1 MTALLFLKNKTK
13 NREENTMYQTRNV
26 TEEIVWVGASDRRLA
41 LFENIFPIPRGVS
54 YNSYVLLDE
63 KTVLLDTVDASVAGQ
78 FFENLEYVLA
88 DRTLDYL
95 VVNHMEPDHCAM
107 IADIVRRYPDVKVVG
122 NAKTFGMM
130 KQFFGTDYAERAI
143 VVKEGDT
150 LATGAHTLHFVMAPM
165 VHWPEAMVTY
175 DDKDK
180 VLFSADGFGT
190 FGALNGNIFAD
201 EVDFDR
207 DWLDDARR
215 YYTNIV
221 GKYGASV
228 QALLK
233 KAAGL
238 EIAVICPLHGPIW
251 RENLG
256 YILEKY
262 QKWSTYEAEEK
273 AVVIMYASMYGDTAS
288 AADALAGALSER
300 GIRKI
305 AVYDVSN
312 THVSELIS
320 EIFRASHLVFAA
332 PTYNGGIYPVMENLL
347 SDMKALAVQ
356 KKTVALMEN
365 GTWAAM
371 AAKQMR
377 ERLSELKEVTVLD
390 TQVTIKSAMLADQR
404 TELEAFADAIVQTM

>member
-1 MTALLFLKNKTK
+1 M
-13 NREENTMYQTRNV
+13 
-26 TEEIVWVGASDRRLA
+26 I
-41 LFENIFPIPRGVS
+41 FENIFPIPRGVS

-78 FFENLEYVLA
+78 FFENLEHVL
-88 DRTLDYL
+88 DGRKLDYL
-95 VVNHMEPDHCAM
+95 IVNHMEPDHCAM
-107 IADIVRRYPDVKVVG
+107 IGDLVRRYPEVQVVG
-122 NAKTFGMM
+122 NTKTFGMI
-130 KQFFGTDYAERAI
+130 KQFFGTDFAERA
-143 VVKEGDT
+143 VTVKEGDT

-165 VHWPEAMVTY
+165 VHWPEVMVTY
-175 DDKDK
+175 DEKDK
-180 VLFSADGFGT
+180 VLFAADGFGT

-233 KAAGL
+233 KASGL

-262 QKWSTYEAEEK
+262 QKWSTYEAEDQ
-273 AVVIMYASMYGDTAS
+273 AVVILYATMYGNTAS
-288 AADALAGALSER
+288 AADALAGRLAAK
-300 GIRKI
+300 GVKKI

-320 EIFRASHLVFAA
+320 EIFRASHVVFAA

-347 SDMKALAVQ
+347 ADMKALAVQ
-356 KKTVALMEN
+356 NKTVALMEN
-365 GTWAAM
+365 GTWAPTT
-371 AAKQMR
+371 AKQMR
-377 ERLSELKEVTVLD
+377 EKLAELKNVTILD
-390 TQVTIKSAMLADQR
+390 TQITIKSAMAPEQ
-404 TELEAFADAIVQTM
+404 EGQLEALADAIVASMDKQ

>member
-1 MTALLFLKNKTK
+1 
-13 NREENTMYQTRNV
+13 MYNVRKV
-26 TEEIVWVGASDRRLA
+26 TEDIVWVGASDRRLA

-78 FFENLEYVLA
+78 FFENREHVL
-88 DRTLDYL
+88 DGRKLDYL
-95 VVNHMEPDHCAM
+95 IVNHMEPDHCAM
-107 IADIVRRYPDVKVVG
+107 IGDLVRRYPEVQVVG
-122 NAKTFGMM
+122 NTKTFGMI
-130 KQFFGTDYAERAI
+130 KQFFGTDFAERA
-143 VVKEGDT
+143 VTVKEGDT

-165 VHWPEAMVTY
+165 VHWPEVMVTY
-175 DDKDK
+175 DEKDK
-180 VLFSADGFGT
+180 VLFAADGFGT

-233 KAAGL
+233 KASGL

-262 QKWSTYEAEEK
+262 QKWSTYEAEDQ
-273 AVVIMYASMYGDTAS
+273 AVVILYATMYGNTAS
-288 AADALAGALSER
+288 AADALAGRLAAK
-300 GIRKI
+300 GVKKI

-320 EIFRASHLVFAA
+320 EIFSASHVVFAA

-347 SDMKALAVQ
+347 ADMKALAVQ
-356 KKTVALMEN
+356 NKTVALMEN
-365 GTWAAM
+365 GTWAPTT
-371 AAKQMR
+371 AKQMR
-377 ERLSELKEVTVLD
+377 EKLAELKNVTILD
-390 TQVTIKSAMLADQR
+390 TQITIKSAMAPEQ
-404 TELEAFADAIVQTM
+404 EGQLEALADAIVASMDKQ

>member
-1 MTALLFLKNKTK
+1 
-13 NREENTMYQTRNV
+13 MYNVRKV
-26 TEEIVWVGASDRRLA
+26 TEDIVWVGASDRRLA

-78 FFENLEYVLA
+78 FFENLEHVL
-88 DRTLDYL
+88 DGRKLDYL
-95 VVNHMEPDHCAM
+95 IVNHMEPDHCAM
-107 IADIVRRYPDVKVVG
+107 IGDLVRRYPEVQVVG
-122 NAKTFGMM
+122 NTKTFGMI
-130 KQFFGTDYAERAI
+130 KQFFGTDFAERA
-143 VVKEGDT
+143 VTVKEGDT

-165 VHWPEAMVTY
+165 VHWPEVMVTY
-175 DDKDK
+175 DEK
-180 VLFSADGFGT
+180 VLFAADGFGT

-233 KAAGL
+233 KASGL

-262 QKWSTYEAEEK
+262 QKWSTYEAEDQ
-273 AVVIMYASMYGDTAS
+273 AVVILYATMYGNTAS
-288 AADALAGALSER
+288 AADALAGRLAAK
-300 GIRKI
+300 GVKKI

-320 EIFRASHLVFAA
+320 EIFRASHVVFAA

-347 SDMKALAVQ
+347 ADMKALAVQ
-356 KKTVALMEN
+356 NKTVALMEN
-365 GTWAAM
+365 GTWAPM
-371 AAKQMR
+371 TAKQMR
-377 ERLSELKEVTVLD
+377 EKLAELKNVTILD
-390 TQVTIKSAMLADQR
+390 TQITIKSAMAPEQ
-404 TELEAFADAIVQTM
+404 EGQLEALADAIVASMDKQ

>member
-1 MTALLFLKNKTK
+1 
-13 NREENTMYQTRNV
+13 MYNVRKV
-26 TEEIVWVGASDRRLA
+26 TEDIVWVGASDRRLA

-78 FFENLEYVLA
+78 FFENLEHVL
-88 DRTLDYL
+88 DGRKLDYL
-95 VVNHMEPDHCAM
+95 IVNHMEPDHCAM
-107 IADIVRRYPDVKVVG
+107 IGDLVRRYPEVQVVG
-122 NAKTFGMM
+122 NTKTFGMI
-130 KQFFGTDYAERAI
+130 KQFFGTDFAERA
-143 VVKEGDT
+143 VTVKEGDT

-165 VHWPEAMVTY
+165 VHWPEVMVTY
-175 DDKDK
+175 DEKDK
-180 VLFSADGFGT
+180 VLFAADGFGT

-233 KAAGL
+233 KASGL

-262 QKWSTYEAEEK
+262 QKWSTYEAEDQ
-273 AVVIMYASMYGDTAS
+273 AVVILYATMYGNTAS
-288 AADALAGALSER
+288 AADALAGRLAAK
-300 GIRKI
+300 GVKKI

-320 EIFRASHLVFAA
+320 EIFRASHVVFAA

-347 SDMKALAVQ
+347 ADMKALAVQ
-356 KKTVALMEN
+356 NKIVALMEN
-365 GTWAAM
+365 GTWAPTT
-371 AAKQMR
+371 AKQMR
-377 ERLSELKEVTVLD
+377 EKLAELKNVTILD
-390 TQVTIKSAMLADQR
+390 TQITIKSAMAPVQEGQLEALADALAASMDNQ
-404 TELEAFADAIVQTM
+404 

>member
-1 MTALLFLKNKTK
+1 
-13 NREENTMYQTRNV
+13 MYNVRKV
-26 TEEIVWVGASDRRLA
+26 TEDIVWVGASDRRLA

-78 FFENLEYVLA
+78 FFENLEHVL
-88 DRTLDYL
+88 DGRKLDYL
-95 VVNHMEPDHCAM
+95 IVNHMEPDHCAM
-107 IADIVRRYPDVKVVG
+107 IGDLVRRYPEVQVVG
-122 NAKTFGMM
+122 NTKTFGMI
-130 KQFFGTDYAERAI
+130 KQFFGTDFAERA
-143 VVKEGDT
+143 VTVKEGDT

-165 VHWPEAMVTY
+165 VHWPEVMVTY
-175 DDKDK
+175 DEKDK
-180 VLFSADGFGT
+180 VLFAADGFGT

-233 KAAGL
+233 KASGL

-262 QKWSTYEAEEK
+262 QKWSTYEAEDQ
-273 AVVIMYASMYGDTAS
+273 AVVILYATMYGNTAS
-288 AADALAGALSER
+288 AADALAGRLAAK
-300 GIRKI
+300 GVKKI

-320 EIFRASHLVFAA
+320 EIFRASHVVFAA

-347 SDMKALAVQ
+347 ADMKALAVQ
-356 KKTVALMEN
+356 NKTVALMET
-365 GTWAAM
+365 GTWAPM
-371 AAKQMR
+371 TAKQMR
-377 ERLSELKEVTVLD
+377 EKLAELKNVTILD
-390 TQVTIKSAMLADQR
+390 TQITIKSAMAPEQ
-404 TELEAFADAIVQTM
+404 EGQLEALADAIVASMDNQ

>member
-1 MTALLFLKNKTK
+1 
-13 NREENTMYQTRNV
+13 MYNVRKV
-26 TEEIVWVGASDRRLA
+26 TEDIVWVGASDRRLA

-78 FFENLEYVLA
+78 FFENLEHVL
-88 DRTLDYL
+88 DGRKLDYL
-95 VVNHMEPDHCAM
+95 IVNHMEPDHCAM
-107 IADIVRRYPDVKVVG
+107 IGDLVRRYPEVQVVG
-122 NAKTFGMM
+122 NTKTFGMI
-130 KQFFGTDYAERAI
+130 KQFFGTDFAERA
-143 VVKEGDT
+143 VTVKEGDT

-165 VHWPEAMVTY
+165 VHWPEVMVTY
-175 DDKDK
+175 DEKDK
-180 VLFSADGFGT
+180 VLFAADGFGT

-233 KAAGL
+233 KASGL

-262 QKWSTYEAEEK
+262 QKWSTYEAEDQ
-273 AVVIMYASMYGDTAS
+273 AVVILYATMYGNTAS
-288 AADALAGALSER
+288 AADALAGGLAAK
-300 GIRKI
+300 GVKKI

-320 EIFRASHLVFAA
+320 EIFRASHVVFAA

-347 SDMKALAVQ
+347 ADMKALAVQ
-356 KKTVALMEN
+356 NKTVALMEN
-365 GTWAAM
+365 GTWAPM
-371 AAKQMR
+371 TAKQMR
-377 ERLSELKEVTVLD
+377 EKLAELKNVTILD
-390 TQVTIKSAMLADQR
+390 TQITIKSAMAPEQ
-404 TELEAFADAIVQTM
+404 EGQLEALADAIVASMDKQ

>member
-1 MTALLFLKNKTK
+1 
-13 NREENTMYQTRNV
+13 MYNVRKV
-26 TEEIVWVGASDRRLA
+26 TEDIVWVGASDRRLA

-78 FFENLEYVLA
+78 FFENLEHVL
-88 DRTLDYL
+88 DGRKLDYL
-95 VVNHMEPDHCAM
+95 IVNHMEPDHCAM
-107 IADIVRRYPDVKVVG
+107 IGDLVRRYPEVQVVG
-122 NAKTFGMM
+122 NTKTFGMI
-130 KQFFGTDYAERAI
+130 KQFFGTDFAERA
-143 VVKEGDT
+143 VTVKEGDT
-150 LATGAHTLHFVMAPM
+150 LSTGAHTLHFVMAPM
-165 VHWPEAMVTY
+165 VHWPEVMVTY
-175 DDKDK
+175 DEKDK
-180 VLFSADGFGT
+180 VLFAADGFGT

-233 KAAGL
+233 KASGL

-262 QKWSTYEAEEK
+262 QKWSTYEAEDQ
-273 AVVIMYASMYGDTAS
+273 AVVILYATMYGNTAS
-288 AADALAGALSER
+288 AADALAGRLAAK
-300 GIRKI
+300 GVKKI

-320 EIFRASHLVFAA
+320 EIFRASHVVFAA

-347 SDMKALAVQ
+347 ADMKALAVQ
-356 KKTVALMEN
+356 NKTVALMEN
-365 GTWAAM
+365 GTWAPTT
-371 AAKQMR
+371 AKQMR
-377 ERLSELKEVTVLD
+377 EKLSELKNVTILD
-390 TQVTIKSAMLADQR
+390 TQITIKSAMAPEQ
-404 TELEAFADAIVQTM
+404 EGQLEALADAIVASMDNQ

>member
-1 MTALLFLKNKTK
+1 
-13 NREENTMYQTRNV
+13 MYNVRKV
-26 TEEIVWVGASDRRLA
+26 TEDIVWVGASDRRLA

-78 FFENLEYVLA
+78 FFENLEHVL
-88 DRTLDYL
+88 DGRKLDYL
-95 VVNHMEPDHCAM
+95 IVNHMEPDHCAM
-107 IADIVRRYPDVKVVG
+107 IGDLVRRYPEVQVVG
-122 NAKTFGMM
+122 NTKTFGMI
-130 KQFFGTDYAERAI
+130 KQFFGTDFAERA
-143 VVKEGDT
+143 VTVKEGDT

-165 VHWPEAMVTY
+165 VHWPEVMVTY
-175 DDKDK
+175 DEKDK
-180 VLFSADGFGT
+180 VLFAADGFGT

-233 KAAGL
+233 KASGL

-262 QKWSTYEAEEK
+262 QKWSTYEAEDQ
-273 AVVIMYASMYGDTAS
+273 AVVILYATMYGNTAS
-288 AADALAGALSER
+288 AADALAGRLAAK
-300 GIRKI
+300 GVKKI

-320 EIFRASHLVFAA
+320 EIFRASHVVFAA

-347 SDMKALAVQ
+347 ADMKALAVQ
-356 KKTVALMEN
+356 NKTVALREN
-365 GTWAAM
+365 GTWAPM
-371 AAKQMR
+371 TAKQMR
-377 ERLSELKEVTVLD
+377 EKLAELKNVTILD
-390 TQVTIKSAMLADQR
+390 TQITIKSAMAPEQ
-404 TELEAFADAIVQTM
+404 EGQLEALADAIVASMDNQ

>member
-1 MTALLFLKNKTK
+1 MGWS
-13 NREENTMYQTRNV
+13 Q
-26 TEEIVWVGASDRRLA
+26 DRRLA

-78 FFENLEYVLA
+78 FFENLEHVL
-88 DRTLDYL
+88 DGRKLDYL
-95 VVNHMEPDHCAM
+95 IVNHMEPDHCAM
-107 IADIVRRYPDVKVVG
+107 IGDLVRRYPEVQVVG
-122 NAKTFGMM
+122 NTKTFGMI
-130 KQFFGTDYAERAI
+130 KQFFGTDFAERA
-143 VVKEGDT
+143 VTVKEGDT

-165 VHWPEAMVTY
+165 VHWPEVMVTY
-175 DDKDK
+175 DEKDK
-180 VLFSADGFGT
+180 VLFAADGFGT

-233 KAAGL
+233 KASGL

-262 QKWSTYEAEEK
+262 QKWSTYEAEDQ
-273 AVVIMYASMYGDTAS
+273 AVVILYATMYGNTAS
-288 AADALAGALSER
+288 AADALAGRLAAK
-300 GIRKI
+300 GVKKI

-320 EIFRASHLVFAA
+320 EIFRASHVVFAA

-347 SDMKALAVQ
+347 ADMKALAVQ
-356 KKTVALMEN
+356 NKTVALMEN
-365 GTWAAM
+365 GTWAPM
-371 AAKQMR
+371 TAKQMR
-377 ERLSELKEVTVLD
+377 EKLAELKNVTILD
-390 TQVTIKSAMLADQR
+390 TQITIKSAMAPEQ
-404 TELEAFADAIVQTM
+404 EGQLEALADAIVASMDKQ

>member
-1 MTALLFLKNKTK
+1 
-13 NREENTMYQTRNV
+13 MYNVRKV
-26 TEEIVWVGASDRRLA
+26 TEDIVWVGASDRRLA

-78 FFENLEYVLA
+78 FFENLEHVL
-88 DRTLDYL
+88 DGRKLDYL
-95 VVNHMEPDHCAM
+95 IVNHMEPDHCAM
-107 IADIVRRYPDVKVVG
+107 IGDLVRRYPEVQVVG
-122 NAKTFGMM
+122 NNKTFGMI
-130 KQFFGTDYAERAI
+130 KQFFGTDFAERA
-143 VVKEGDT
+143 VTVKEGDT

-165 VHWPEAMVTY
+165 VHWPEVMVTY
-175 DDKDK
+175 DEKDK
-180 VLFSADGFGT
+180 VLFAADGFGT

-233 KAAGL
+233 KASGL

-262 QKWSTYEAEEK
+262 QKWSTYEAEDQ
-273 AVVIMYASMYGDTAS
+273 AVVILYATMYGNTAS
-288 AADALAGALSER
+288 AADALAGRLAAK
-300 GIRKI
+300 GVKKI

-320 EIFRASHLVFAA
+320 EIFRASHVVFAA

-347 SDMKALAVQ
+347 ADMKALAVQ
-356 KKTVALMEN
+356 NKTVALMEN
-365 GTWAAM
+365 GTWAPM
-371 AAKQMR
+371 TAKQMR
-377 ERLSELKEVTVLD
+377 EKLAELKNVTILD
-390 TQVTIKSAMLADQR
+390 TQITIKSAMAPEQ
-404 TELEAFADAIVQTM
+404 EGQLEALADAIVASMDNQ

>member
-1 MTALLFLKNKTK
+1 
-13 NREENTMYQTRNV
+13 MYNVRKV
-26 TEEIVWVGASDRRLA
+26 TEDIVWVGASDRRLA

-78 FFENLEYVLA
+78 FFENLEHVL
-88 DRTLDYL
+88 DGRKLDCL
-95 VVNHMEPDHCAM
+95 IVNHMEPDHCAM
-107 IADIVRRYPDVKVVG
+107 IGDLVRRYPEVQVVG
-122 NAKTFGMM
+122 NTKTFGMI
-130 KQFFGTDYAERAI
+130 KQFFGTDFAERA
-143 VVKEGDT
+143 VTVKEGDT

-165 VHWPEAMVTY
+165 VHWPEVMVTY
-175 DDKDK
+175 DEKDK
-180 VLFSADGFGT
+180 VLFAADGFGT

-233 KAAGL
+233 KASGL

-262 QKWSTYEAEEK
+262 QKWSTYEAEDQ
-273 AVVIMYASMYGDTAS
+273 AVVILYATMYGNTAS
-288 AADALAGALSER
+288 AADALAGRLAAK
-300 GIRKI
+300 GVKKI

-320 EIFRASHLVFAA
+320 EIFSASHVVFAA

-347 SDMKALAVQ
+347 ADMKALAVQ
-356 KKTVALMEN
+356 NKTVALMEN
-365 GTWAAM
+365 GTWAPTT
-371 AAKQMR
+371 AKQMR
-377 ERLSELKEVTVLD
+377 EKLAELKNVTILD
-390 TQVTIKSAMLADQR
+390 TQITIKSAMAPEQ
-404 TELEAFADAIVQTM
+404 EGQLEALADAIVASMDKQ

>member
-1 MTALLFLKNKTK
+1 
-13 NREENTMYQTRNV
+13 MYNVRKV
-26 TEEIVWVGASDRRLA
+26 TEDIVWVGASDRRLA

-78 FFENLEYVLA
+78 FFENLEHVL
-88 DRTLDYL
+88 DGRKLDYL
-95 VVNHMEPDHCAM
+95 IVNHMEPDHCAM
-107 IADIVRRYPDVKVVG
+107 IGDLVRRYPEVQVVG
-122 NAKTFGMM
+122 NTKTFGMI
-130 KQFFGTDYAERAI
+130 KQFFGTDFAERA
-143 VVKEGDT
+143 VTVKEGDT

-165 VHWPEAMVTY
+165 VHWLEVMVTY
-175 DDKDK
+175 DEKDK
-180 VLFSADGFGT
+180 VLFAADGFGT

-233 KAAGL
+233 KASGL

-262 QKWSTYEAEEK
+262 QKWSTYEAEDQ
-273 AVVIMYASMYGDTAS
+273 AVVILYATMYGNTAS
-288 AADALAGALSER
+288 AADALAGRLAAK
-300 GIRKI
+300 GVKKI

-320 EIFRASHLVFAA
+320 EIFRASHVVFAA

-347 SDMKALAVQ
+347 ADMKALAVQ
-356 KKTVALMEN
+356 NKTVALMEN
-365 GTWAAM
+365 GTWAPTT
-371 AAKQMR
+371 AKQMR
-377 ERLSELKEVTVLD
+377 EKLAELKNVTILD
-390 TQVTIKSAMLADQR
+390 TQITIKSAMAPEQ
-404 TELEAFADAIVQTM
+404 EGQLEALADAIVASMDKQ

>member
-1 MTALLFLKNKTK
+1 
-13 NREENTMYQTRNV
+13 MYNVRKV
-26 TEEIVWVGASDRRLA
+26 TEDIVWVGASDRRLA

-78 FFENLEYVLA
+78 FFENLEHVL
-88 DRTLDYL
+88 DGRKLDYL
-95 VVNHMEPDHCAM
+95 IVNHMEPDHCAM
-107 IADIVRRYPDVKVVG
+107 IGDLVRRYPEVQVVG
-122 NAKTFGMM
+122 NIKTFGMI
-130 KQFFGTDYAERAI
+130 KQFFGTDFAERA
-143 VVKEGDT
+143 VTVKEGDT

-165 VHWPEAMVTY
+165 VHWPEVMVTY
-175 DDKDK
+175 DEKDK
-180 VLFSADGFGT
+180 VLFAADGFGT

-233 KAAGL
+233 KASGL

-262 QKWSTYEAEEK
+262 QKWSTYEAEDQ
-273 AVVIMYASMYGDTAS
+273 AVVILYATMYGNTAS
-288 AADALAGALSER
+288 AADALAGRLAAK
-300 GIRKI
+300 GVKKI

-320 EIFRASHLVFAA
+320 EIFRASHVVFAA

-347 SDMKALAVQ
+347 ADMKALAVQ
-356 KKTVALMEN
+356 NKTVALMEN
-365 GTWAAM
+365 GTWAPM
-371 AAKQMR
+371 TAKQMR
-377 ERLSELKEVTVLD
+377 EKLAELKNVTILD
-390 TQVTIKSAMLADQR
+390 TQITIKSAMAPEQ
-404 TELEAFADAIVQTM
+404 EGQLEALADAIVASMDNQ

>member
-1 MTALLFLKNKTK
+1 
-13 NREENTMYQTRNV
+13 MYNVRKV
-26 TEEIVWVGASDRRLA
+26 TENIVWVGASDRRLA

-54 YNSYVLLDE
+54 YYSYVLLDE

-78 FFENLEYVLA
+78 FFENLEHVL
-88 DRTLDYL
+88 DGRKLDYL
-95 VVNHMEPDHCAM
+95 IVNHMEPDHCAM
-107 IADIVRRYPDVKVVG
+107 IGDLVRRYPEVQVVG
-122 NAKTFGMM
+122 NTKTFGMI
-130 KQFFGTDYAERAI
+130 KQFFGTDFAERA
-143 VVKEGDT
+143 VTVKEGDT

-165 VHWPEAMVTY
+165 VHWPEVMVTY
-175 DDKDK
+175 DEKDK
-180 VLFSADGFGT
+180 VLFAADGFGT

-233 KAAGL
+233 KASGL
-238 EIAVICPLHGPIW
+238 DIAVICPLHGPIW

-262 QKWSTYEAEEK
+262 QKWSTYEAEDQ
-273 AVVIMYASMYGDTAS
+273 AVVILYATMYGNTAS
-288 AADALAGALSER
+288 AADALAGRLAAK
-300 GIRKI
+300 GVKKI

-320 EIFRASHLVFAA
+320 EIFRASHVVFAA

-347 SDMKALAVQ
+347 ADMKALAVQ
-356 KKTVALMEN
+356 NKTVALMEN
-365 GTWAAM
+365 GTWAPTT
-371 AAKQMR
+371 AKQMR
-377 ERLSELKEVTVLD
+377 EKLAELKNVTILD
-390 TQVTIKSAMLADQR
+390 AQITIKSAMAPEQ
-404 TELEAFADAIVQTM
+404 EGQLEALADAIVASMDNQ

>member
-1 MTALLFLKNKTK
+1 
-13 NREENTMYQTRNV
+13 MYNVRKV
-26 TEEIVWVGASDRRLA
+26 TEDIVWVGASDRRLA

-78 FFENLEYVLA
+78 FFENLEHVL
-88 DRTLDYL
+88 DGRKLDYL
-95 VVNHMEPDHCAM
+95 SVNHMEPDHCAM
-107 IADIVRRYPDVKVVG
+107 IGDLVRRYPEVQVVG
-122 NAKTFGMM
+122 NTKTFGMI
-130 KQFFGTDYAERAI
+130 KQFFGTDFAERA
-143 VVKEGDT
+143 VTVKEGDT

-165 VHWPEAMVTY
+165 VHWPEVMVTY
-175 DDKDK
+175 DEKDK
-180 VLFSADGFGT
+180 VLFAADGFGT

-233 KAAGL
+233 KASGL

-262 QKWSTYEAEEK
+262 QKWSTYEAEDQ
-273 AVVIMYASMYGDTAS
+273 AVVILYATMYGNTAS
-288 AADALAGALSER
+288 AADALAGRLAAK
-300 GIRKI
+300 GVKKI

-320 EIFRASHLVFAA
+320 EIFRASHVVFAA

-347 SDMKALAVQ
+347 ADMKALAVQ
-356 KKTVALMEN
+356 NKTVALMEN
-365 GTWAAM
+365 GTWAPM
-371 AAKQMR
+371 TAKQMR
-377 ERLSELKEVTVLD
+377 EKLAELKNVTILD
-390 TQVTIKSAMLADQR
+390 TQITIKSAMAPEQ
-404 TELEAFADAIVQTM
+404 EGQLEALADAIVASMDNQ

>member
-1 MTALLFLKNKTK
+1 
-13 NREENTMYQTRNV
+13 MYNVRKV
-26 TEEIVWVGASDRRLA
+26 TEDIVWVGASDRRLA

-63 KTVLLDTVDASVAGQ
+63 KTVLLDTVDKSVSGQ
-78 FFENLEYVLA
+78 FFENLEHVL
-88 DRTLDYL
+88 DGRKLDYL
-95 VVNHMEPDHCAM
+95 IVNHMEPDHCAM
-107 IADIVRRYPDVKVVG
+107 IGDLVRRYPEVQVVG
-122 NAKTFGMM
+122 NTKTFGMI
-130 KQFFGTDYAERAI
+130 KQFFGTDFAERA
-143 VVKEGDT
+143 VTVKEGDT

-165 VHWPEAMVTY
+165 VHWPEVMVTY
-175 DDKDK
+175 DEKDK
-180 VLFSADGFGT
+180 VLFAADGFGT

-233 KAAGL
+233 KASGL

-262 QKWSTYEAEEK
+262 QKWSTYEAEDQ
-273 AVVIMYASMYGDTAS
+273 AVVILYATMYGNTAS
-288 AADALAGALSER
+288 AADALAGRLAAK
-300 GIRKI
+300 GVKKI

-320 EIFRASHLVFAA
+320 EIFRASHVVFAA

-347 SDMKALAVQ
+347 ADMKALAVQ
-356 KKTVALMEN
+356 NKTVALMEN
-365 GTWAAM
+365 GTWAPTT
-371 AAKQMR
+371 AKQMR
-377 ERLSELKEVTVLD
+377 EKLAELKNVTILD
-390 TQVTIKSAMLADQR
+390 TQITIKSAMAPEQEGQLEALADALAASMDNQ
-404 TELEAFADAIVQTM
+404 

>member
-1 MTALLFLKNKTK
+1 
-13 NREENTMYQTRNV
+13 MYNVRKV
-26 TEEIVWVGASDRRLA
+26 TEDIVWVGASDRRLA

-78 FFENLEYVLA
+78 FFENL
-88 DRTLDYL
+88 DYL
-95 VVNHMEPDHCAM
+95 IVNHMEPDHCAM
-107 IADIVRRYPDVKVVG
+107 IGDLVRRYPEVQVVG
-122 NAKTFGMM
+122 NTKTFGMI
-130 KQFFGTDYAERAI
+130 KQFFGTDFAERA
-143 VVKEGDT
+143 VTVKEGDT

-165 VHWPEAMVTY
+165 VHWPEVMVTY
-175 DDKDK
+175 DEKDK
-180 VLFSADGFGT
+180 VLFAADGFGT

-233 KAAGL
+233 KASGL

-262 QKWSTYEAEEK
+262 QKWSTYEAEDQ
-273 AVVIMYASMYGDTAS
+273 AVVILYATMYGNTAS
-288 AADALAGALSER
+288 AADALAGRLAAK
-300 GIRKI
+300 GVKKI

-320 EIFRASHLVFAA
+320 EIFRASHVVFAA

-347 SDMKALAVQ
+347 ADMKALAVQ
-356 KKTVALMEN
+356 NKTVALMEN
-365 GTWAAM
+365 GTWAPTT
-371 AAKQMR
+371 AKQMR
-377 ERLSELKEVTVLD
+377 EKLAELKNVTILD
-390 TQVTIKSAMLADQR
+390 TQITIKSAMAPEQ
-404 TELEAFADAIVQTM
+404 EGQLEALADAIVASMDKQ

>member
-1 MTALLFLKNKTK
+1 
-13 NREENTMYQTRNV
+13 MYQTRNV

-78 FFENLEYVLA
+78 FFENLEHVLA

-107 IADIVRRYPDVKVVG
+107 IADIVRRYQDVKVVG

-305 AVYDVSN
+305 EVYDVSN

-377 ERLSELKEVTVLD
+377 EKLSELKEVTVLD

-404 TELEAFADAIVQTM
+404 AELEAFADAIVQTM

>member
-1 MTALLFLKNKTK
+1 
-13 NREENTMYQTRNV
+13 MYNVRKV
-26 TEEIVWVGASDRRLA
+26 TEDIVWVGASDRRLA

-78 FFENLEYVLA
+78 FFENLEHVL
-88 DRTLDYL
+88 DGRKLDYL
-95 VVNHMEPDHCAM
+95 IVNHMEPDHCAM
-107 IADIVRRYPDVKVVG
+107 IGDLVRRYPEVQVVG
-122 NAKTFGMM
+122 NTKTFGMI
-130 KQFFGTDYAERAI
+130 KQFFGTDFAERA
-143 VVKEGDT
+143 VTVKEGDT

-165 VHWPEAMVTY
+165 VHWPEVMVTY
-175 DDKDK
+175 DEKDK
-180 VLFSADGFGT
+180 VLFAADGFGT
-190 FGALNGNIFAD
+190 LGALNGNIFAD

-233 KAAGL
+233 KASGL
-238 EIAVICPLHGPIW
+238 DIAVICPLHGPIW

-262 QKWSTYEAEEK
+262 QKWSTYEAEDQ
-273 AVVIMYASMYGDTAS
+273 AVVILYATMYGNTAS
-288 AADALAGALSER
+288 AADALAGRLAAK
-300 GIRKI
+300 GVKKI

-320 EIFRASHLVFAA
+320 EIFRASHVVFAA

-347 SDMKALAVQ
+347 ADMKALAVQ
-356 KKTVALMEN
+356 NKTVALMEN
-365 GTWAAM
+365 GTWAPM
-371 AAKQMR
+371 TAKQMR
-377 ERLSELKEVTVLD
+377 EKLAELKNVTILD
-390 TQVTIKSAMLADQR
+390 AQITIKSAMAPEQ
-404 TELEAFADAIVQTM
+404 EGQLEALADAIVASMDNQ